1 MNVTFRKA
9 TCRALVVSLLALS
22 FQTAHAGLIG
32 ADQAAAASPAGTER
46 ALVLSALDRTEV
58 ATQLQAA
65 GIDPLAAR
73 ERVQAMTD
81 QEVHAMAQDMQNA
94 PAGGVG
100 TWGWVAIVVVA
111 GLVWYFVFRK

>member
-1 MNVTFRKA
+1 MNSAFRKA

-32 ADQAAAASPAGTER
+32 ADQAAAASSAGTER

-58 ATQLQAA
+58 ATQLQTA

-73 ERVQAMTD
+73 ERVRSMTD
-81 QEVHAMAQDMQNA
+81 QEVHAMAQDMQTA
-94 PAGGVG
+94 PAGAMSG
-100 TWGWVAIVVVA
+100 WGWAAIVIVA
-111 GLVWYFVFRK
+111 GLIWYFAFRK